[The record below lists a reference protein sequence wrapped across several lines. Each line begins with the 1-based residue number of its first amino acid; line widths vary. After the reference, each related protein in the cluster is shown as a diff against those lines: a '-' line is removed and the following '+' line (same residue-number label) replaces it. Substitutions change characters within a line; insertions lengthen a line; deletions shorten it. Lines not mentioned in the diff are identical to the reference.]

1 MESSDGKDWSNT
13 GGRGPILW
21 TGRSERN
28 RRKEMFR
35 YTVFFCPS
43 QFLIPAPLVSPQ
55 QLFIAQISTSYETCP
70 VGWLRRS
77 LMIAVLFVDDNSEL
91 MALAR
96 SVLEKS
102 GEIRLDHVRSTK
114 QALEKLKNRS
124 YDVIVCYEQVPDI
137 NGIEFVA
144 DMNGIDFLK
153 YLKSQGNTTPFVMI
167 SRRSQNKV
175 VIADVMNGTELPL
188 PKGSDARMQLPDLVM
203 LVKQTMLRRRADREI
218 KAQNDQLLAIL
229 SATPLGIFQMR
240 DHMIEWVNRP
250 LCDMLGYAEG
260 QIVRKDVRMLFS
272 NPEKYQ
278 EFLRNLH
285 LKRESAGSQI
295 PECDLVRKDSTPLPC
310 RMQMLALDPHDETK
324 GGTVIVTDI
333 SDQRKLSDALKESE
347 ARYRE
352 MVQNTQSIIIRI
364 DTRGIITFFNQFAL
378 SFFDYNS
385 EEVIGKPV
393 VGTIIPVKTR
403 SGHDLSMMAN
413 DLGFNAEGYAINV
426 MENVRRNGDRVWIA
440 WINKAIRND
449 EGHIIEVLCIGNDIT
464 DRRRGVTEVRI
475 STDTWKDQVVAD
487 TDIKE
492 DVFDAVFHI
501 CTEISVEGR
510 EGKAVGT
517 TFLIGDA
524 GNVMGKSRQI
534 MLNSFEGH
542 PPEMRVVTNPDLKE
556 NIKEFA
562 QLDGAFVV
570 TGDGFIEASGRYITV
585 DTSGVSLPKGMGTRH
600 NSVAAITNVTKTV
613 GIVVS
618 QSGGGITL
626 FKNGQILK
634 KISL

>member
-1 MESSDGKDWSNT
+1 
-13 GGRGPILW
+13 
-21 TGRSERN
+21 
-28 RRKEMFR
+28 
-35 YTVFFCPS
+35 
-43 QFLIPAPLVSPQ
+43 
-55 QLFIAQISTSYETCP
+55 
-70 VGWLRRS
+70 
-77 LMIAVLFVDDNSEL
+77 MIAVLFVDDNTEL

-102 GEIRLDHVRSTK
+102 GEVRLESVRSTK
-114 QALEKLKNRS
+114 QALEKLKNRVF
-124 YDVIVCYEQVPDI
+124 DVIVCYEQVPDV
-137 NGIEFVA
+137 NGIEFVP
-144 DMNGIDFLK
+144 DMNGIEFLK
-153 YLKSQGNTTPFVMI
+153 YLKSQGNTTPFI
-167 SRRSQNKV
+167 LLSRRGQNKV

-188 PKGSDARMQLPDLVM
+188 PKGGDPRLQLADLVM

-218 KAQNDQLLAIL
+218 KAQNDQLSAIL
-229 SATPLGIFQMR
+229 SATPLGIFQVR
-240 DHMIEWVNRP
+240 NRLIEWVNQP
-250 LCDMLGYAEG
+250 FGAMLGYSG
-260 QIVRKDVRMLFS
+260 NQMVGKDISILFS
-272 NPEKYQ
+272 NPEGLEQ
-278 EFLRNLH
+278 VVRDLQARQH
-285 LKRESAGSQI
+285 TGGSQNM
-295 PECDLVRKDSTPLPC
+295 ECEMVRKDASPISCQL
-310 RMQMLALDPHDETK
+310 QVLALDPGDVLK
-324 GGTVIVTDI
+324 GGTFVVTDI
-333 SDQRKLSDALKESE
+333 SDRRKLADALKKSE
-347 ARYRE
+347 AKYRE
-352 MVQNTQSIIIRI
+352 TVQNTQSIIIRI
-364 DTRGIITFFNQFAL
+364 DTQGAITFFNTFAL
-378 SFFDYNS
+378 SFFDYTS
-385 EEVIGKPV
+385 DEVIGKNV
-393 VGTIIPVKTR
+393 VGTIIPLKSR

-413 DLGFNAEGYAINV
+413 DLGFNAEGYAVNV

-440 WINKAIRND
+440 WINKAIRD
-449 EGHIIEVLCIGNDIT
+449 EEGRIVEVLCIGNDIT
-464 DRRRGVTEVRI
+464 DRRRGSTEVRI

-524 GNVMGKSRQI
+524 ENVMGKSRQI

-542 PPEMRVVTNPDLKE
+542 PPEMRIVTNPDLKE

-570 TGDGFIEASGRYITV
+570 SGDGFIEASGRYITV
-585 DTSGVSLPKGMGTRH
+585 DTSGVKLPKGMGTRH
-600 NSVAAITNVTKTV
+600 NSVAAMTHVTKTV